1 MRLIHCMSV
10 SRPLLKTSAA
20 PARPPAS
27 APLRLNLA
35 ALTAE
40 ELQHLLGQEA
50 AQRMMPEVSQARLEG
65 RVLAGDVILR
75 EQEYQSQVERGWG
88 KTPELARQ
96 LSGLRGELTR
106 LGGTDLGV
114 YYLPQLAEVRHLRAF
129 LFAPDTA
136 LALRWSETPGSAR
149 APAPFLL
156 AATLL
161 RDRASGTAAVLS
173 GTSSLPFVPTQSEEI
188 DARLYQGAAHP
199 SAGPGLSHSGLA
211 DSGLSGS
218 GSAGTPH
225 GSSAQPL
232 SAQPLSAQPLAVQAL
247 LEAHRLQV
255 ARHGRGVRLGLV
267 AGNEYADWL
276 KVFATVRQVN
286 LAAWTRRGLLVE
298 GG

>member
-1 MRLIHCMSV
+1 MRLIDWDSV
-10 SRPLLKTSAA
+10 SSLPLKSTVPSAGQPA
-20 PARPPAS
+20 PG
-27 APLRLNLA
+27 PLRLDLA

-40 ELQHLLGQEA
+40 ELQHLLGEAA

-65 RVLAGDVILR
+65 RTVAGDLIPR
-75 EQEYQSQVERGWG
+75 EQEYQPQVERSWG

-96 LSGLRGELTR
+96 LSGLRGELAQ

-114 YYLPQLAEVRHLRAF
+114 YYLPLLAEVRHLRAY

-136 LALRWSETPGSAR
+136 LALRWSDTPGSAR

-173 GTSSLPFVPTQSEEI
+173 STSALPFVPTQSEEI
-188 DARLYQGAAHP
+188 DARLYQGAAP
-199 SAGPGLSHSGLA
+199 TSA
-211 DSGLSGS
+211 GS
-218 GSAGTPH
+218 GSAGTPQ
-225 GSSAQPL
+225 GNPAQSLPAQPVP
-232 SAQPLSAQPLAVQAL
+232 AQLMPAQPLAAQAL

-276 KVFATVRQVN
+276 RVFSTVRQVN
-286 LAAWTRRGLLVE
+286 LAAWTRRGLLIEE
-298 GG
+298 G

>member
-1 MRLIHCMSV
+1 MSV

-20 PARPPAS
+20 PAGPPAS

-173 GTSSLPFVPTQSEEI
+173 GTSALPFVPTQSEEI

-199 SAGPGLSHSGLA
+199 STGPGLSPSGSA
-211 DSGLSGS
+211 DSGSSGS
-218 GSAGTPH
+218 GPAGTPH
-225 GSSAQPL
+225 GNSVQPL

>member
-1 MRLIHCMSV
+1 MSV

-20 PARPPAS
+20 PAGPPAS

-75 EQEYQSQVERGWG
+75 EQEYQSQVERSWG

-106 LGGTDLGV
+106 LGGIDLGV

-136 LALRWSETPGSAR
+136 LALRWSETPGSVR
-149 APAPFLL
+149 TPAPFLL

-173 GTSSLPFVPTQSEEI
+173 STSALPFVPTQSEEI

-199 SAGPGLSHSGLA
+199 SAGPGLSPSGSA
-211 DSGLSGS
+211 DSGSSGS
-218 GSAGTPH
+218 GPAGTPH
-225 GSSAQPL
+225 GS

>member
-20 PARPPAS
+20 PAGPPAS

-173 GTSSLPFVPTQSEEI
+173 GTSALPFVPTQSEEI

-199 SAGPGLSHSGLA
+199 STGPGMSPSGSA
-211 DSGLSGS
+211 DSGSSGS
-218 GSAGTPH
+218 GPAGTPH
-225 GSSAQPL
+225 GNSVQPL

>member
-1 MRLIHCMSV
+1 MRLIHCTSV

-20 PARPPAS
+20 PSGPPAS

-65 RVLAGDVILR
+65 RVLVGDVILR
-75 EQEYQSQVERGWG
+75 EQEYQSQVERSWG

-136 LALRWSETPGSAR
+136 LALRWSETPGSVR

-161 RDRASGTAAVLS
+161 RDRASGMAAVLS
-173 GTSSLPFVPTQSEEI
+173 GTSALPFVPTQSEEI

-199 SAGPGLSHSGLA
+199 SAGPGLSHSG
-211 DSGLSGS
+211 SFGS
-218 GSAGTPH
+218 GPAGTPH
-225 GSSAQPL
+225 GS

>member
-1 MRLIHCMSV
+1 MRLIHCTSV

-20 PARPPAS
+20 PAGPPAS

-173 GTSSLPFVPTQSEEI
+173 GTSALPFVPTQSEEI

-199 SAGPGLSHSGLA
+199 STGPGMSPSGSA
-211 DSGLSGS
+211 DSGSSGS
-218 GSAGTPH
+218 GPAGTPH
-225 GSSAQPL
+225 GNSVQPL